1 MKKLLLL
8 SVLLFATVAL
18 AVNPVHADTK
28 LSVSKTI
35 RLYEYQSDVD
45 TGFGI
50 YDIEAYLT
58 QHMTYWETKD
68 GDRTVSNLIATAKLI
83 SEGKVVGR
91 MITHSTVVIRN
102 RDFSADMAINQMDAK
117 VTLHGS
123 GQIVNMH
130 MITVMVHGEIV
141 VFHMFPAP

>member
-1 MKKLLLL
+1 MKKLLSLSLMFLVALVL
-8 SVLLFATVAL
+8 SVT
-18 AVNPVHADTK
+18 PVYANTK

-35 RLYEYQSDVD
+35 RLYQYQSNVD

-50 YDIEAYLT
+50 YDIEAYLN

-68 GDRTVSNLIATAKLI
+68 GDRVVSNLIATAKLI
-83 SEGKVVGR
+83 NAGEVVGR
-91 MITHSTVVIRN
+91 MITHSTVVLRN
-102 RDFSADMAINQMDAK
+102 RDMADMAMNQMDAK
-117 VTLHGS
+117 VILRGS

-141 VFHMFPAP
+141 VFHISPVL